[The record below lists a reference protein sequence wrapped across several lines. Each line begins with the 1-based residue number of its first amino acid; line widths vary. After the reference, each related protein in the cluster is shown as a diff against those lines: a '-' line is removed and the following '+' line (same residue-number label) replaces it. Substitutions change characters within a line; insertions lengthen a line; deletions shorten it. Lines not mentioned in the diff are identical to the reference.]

1 MPEEQGESGP
11 SARTRSRRDPEGR
24 RKAIVEAAAAL
35 ITEVGSDGLTHRLV
49 AARAEVPLGSTTQ
62 YFATL
67 GDLREAALQH
77 LADEIDEGLAVVRET
92 MKDVRTAPAA
102 LASAFHDYLRDARLV
117 QADSALTWASVRD
130 PELRALS
137 LRWFDEVVDI
147 LSVHVGV
154 RRATAIA
161 VFADGATWH
170 AALHE
175 EPLDLDLLTDAVTAL
190 FTESA

>member
-1 MPEEQGESGP
+1 MPEEPEESAP

-24 RKAIVEAAAAL
+24 RRAIVEAAAGL

-49 AARAEVPLGSTTQ
+49 AGRAGVPLGSTTQ

-67 GDLREAALQH
+67 DDLREAALQY

-102 LASAFHDYLRDARLV
+102 LASAFQEYLRDTRLV

-130 PELRALS
+130 PRLRPLS
-137 LRWFDEVVDI
+137 LRWFDELVAI
-147 LSVHVGV
+147 LSEHIGTA
-154 RRATAIA
+154 RATAVA
-161 VFADGATWH
+161 VFADGALWH
-170 AALHE
+170 AVLHE
-175 EPLDLDLLTDAVTAL
+175 EPLDLDLLTDALTAL
-190 FTESA
+190 FTEGP